1 MTDQKTWEAIWLG
14 IIQGITEFLPISS
27 DGHLCVAHALFRTQ
41 SAANPG
47 DDPVELFM
55 VLHLG
60 TLFSILTVYW
70 REVLALIKQPRLCL
84 LIVCATIPVV
94 IIAMPLK
101 DFFDATLQNPLM
113 AGIGFLITA
122 IFLVLAERLETQKY
136 PLQGLKVWQAFVVGL
151 CQTLAPLPG
160 VSRSGTTIGSAL
172 VLGMQRPAATTFSFL
187 IAIPAVGGACVLY
200 LKDILEN
207 HPHSSGVTPLIIGGL
222 VSYVVGW
229 FCLKWMIRIVNRGKL
244 RWFAV
249 YLLFVGL
256 ATIIWQLSVR
266 LSAVPAV

>member
-14 IIQGITEFLPISS
+14 IVQGITEFLPISS
-27 DGHLCVAHALFRTQ
+27 DGHLAVVHALFRTQ
-41 SAANPG
+41 SEANPG

-70 REVLALIKQPRLCL
+70 REVLELRKQFRLCL

-94 IIAMPLK
+94 VIALPLK
-101 DFFDATLQNPLM
+101 DFFDATLQSPLA

-122 IFLVLAERLETQKY
+122 LFLFAAERLETQKY
-136 PLQGLKVWQAFVVGL
+136 PLQELKVWQAFVIGI

-187 IAIPAVGGACVLY
+187 IAIPAVGGACILM
-200 LKDILEN
+200 LKDLAKDLLAG
-207 HPHSSGVTPLIIGGL
+207 HSHSGGAMPLVIGGIT
-222 VSYVVGW
+222 SYIVGW
-229 FCLKWMIRIVNRGKL
+229 VCLKWMIRIVNRGKL
-244 RWFAV
+244 HWFV
-249 YLLFVGL
+249 LYLVIVGF
-256 ATIIWQLSVR
+256 ATITWQLIAR
-266 LSAVPAV
+266 MSA